1 MWIAFLLS
9 CVGCNKRSEEEVY
22 EEQIR
27 RLREEMQRV
36 EDLRGVRQ
44 LLDDIAEKKLVVIG
58 HNCFY
63 DFLHIFQTLY
73 G

>member
-1 MWIAFLLS
+1 
-9 CVGCNKRSEEEVY
+9 
-22 EEQIR
+22 
-27 RLREEMQRV
+27 MQRV
-36 EDLRGVRQ
+36 DELRGVRQ